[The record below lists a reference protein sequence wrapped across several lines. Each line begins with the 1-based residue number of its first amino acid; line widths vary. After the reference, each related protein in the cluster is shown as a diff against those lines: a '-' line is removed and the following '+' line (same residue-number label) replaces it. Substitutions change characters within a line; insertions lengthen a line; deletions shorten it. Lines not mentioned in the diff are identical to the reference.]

1 MTSATAPRPA
11 PGYCFDRYEL
21 RPAERALLADG
32 APVRLG
38 GRAFDLLVALFER
51 RERVVGKNE
60 LMAIVWPNLVVEE
73 NNLQAQIVALRKL
86 MGPDAIAT
94 VPGRGYRLTLAV
106 HPLEAPPVSAAPAG
120 PPASVADAAG
130 AAPPDRH
137 NLPRSV
143 ESLIG
148 RERDMGQLQAL
159 VAQHRLVTVA
169 GPGGVGKSR
178 LVIDGAWAFVDVFP
192 DGVWLVELAAL
203 ADPALVA
210 AAITA
215 ALGIAVAPSADALWA
230 LTRQLGDRRL
240 LMVLDNCEHVIDAVA
255 SVLQAVLCAAPRVH
269 ALVSSQELI
278 GIDGEHVL
286 RLPSLSVPTEPNPSA
301 EAALGA
307 GAVKLFV
314 ARARAADPAFEF
326 DDRAAPV
333 VAAICRRL
341 DGIPL
346 ALEMA
351 AARLPL
357 LGVEGLAA
365 HLDERF
371 RVLTA
376 GKRTALPRHRTLHAT
391 LDWSYGNLSP
401 REQAV
406 FRRLGVFAGLF
417 SLAAAATV
425 AVDVDQQQFDV
436 IESLAGLC
444 DKSLVATDSSAGE
457 VRYRL
462 LETARAYALERLA
475 DTNETAEVTARHAGF
490 YRRFFEACFDDWT
503 LLSDAAFRARYS
515 EQIDNL
521 RFAIGS
527 AFARGD
533 GDAAIALVGSA
544 AQVWVSLSLYAE
556 ADALLQRAVACL
568 TPATPAALEADLW
581 SAVALLNGQRSQQTT
596 IRAARRAADLY
607 RGLGNSLRLGCALH
621 WLGSAHV
628 YFERDQEAEPVL
640 LEARPLLMCTGRPRL
655 LALSHNAFA
664 TLYGGQGRLDEAI
677 RELQAALDLRRAA
690 GAEGAAIQTLGNLAN
705 QVWAQGDLDRAI
717 GLALDVL
724 ERHRLSPFTD
734 RLSRVY
740 ASGNLFGMLVEQGKL
755 GEAQALGR
763 QLLPELREL
772 QIAHGWSDHY
782 ASHLSRTGRS
792 QAAVHLVGWA
802 DALRLARGLKRQA
815 NEQRAR
821 DAVIAMARQREP
833 THGIERML
841 AEGATLSVEQAHR
854 LALP

>member
-1 MTSATAPRPA
+1 MTTATAPLPA

-32 APVRLG
+32 VPVRLG
-38 GRAFDLLVALFER
+38 GRAFDLLVALLER
-51 RERVVGKNE
+51 RDRVVGKNE
-60 LMAIVWPNLVVEE
+60 LMDIVWPNLVVEE

-106 HPLEAPPVSAAPAG
+106 HPMGAPPVSAAPAQ
-120 PPASVADAAG
+120 PPASVADPAC

-159 VAQHRLVTVA
+159 VAQHRLVTVT

-178 LVIDGAWAFVDVFP
+178 LVIDGAWAFVDKFP

-203 ADPALVA
+203 ADPALVP

-215 ALGIAVAPSADALWA
+215 ALGIAVAPSGAALPA

-240 LMVLDNCEHVIDAVA
+240 LMVLDNCEHVVDAVA

-278 GIDGEHVL
+278 GIGGEHVL
-286 RLPSLSVPTEPNPSA
+286 RLPSLTVPTEPNPTA
-301 EAALGA
+301 EAALVT
-307 GAVKLFV
+307 GAVQLFV
-314 ARARAADPAFEF
+314 ARARAADPGFVF
-326 DDRAAPV
+326 DDGAALA

-351 AARLPL
+351 AARTSL
-357 LGVEGLAA
+357 LGVEGLSAR
-365 HLDERF
+365 LDERF

-376 GKRTALPRHRTLHAT
+376 GKRTALPRQRTLHAT
-391 LDWSYGNLSP
+391 LDWSYGILSP

-406 FRRLGVFAGLF
+406 FRRLGVFAGPF
-417 SLAAAATV
+417 SLAAAAAV
-425 AVDVDQQQFDV
+425 AADADQQQFDV

-444 DKSLVATDSSAGE
+444 DKSLVAADSSAGE

-475 DTNETAEVTARHAGF
+475 DANETAPVTGRHAGHC
-490 YRRFFEACFDDWT
+490 RRFFEACFDDWT
-503 LLSDAAFRARYS
+503 LLSDAAFRARYG

-521 RFAIGS
+521 RLAVGS
-527 AFARGD
+527 ALAQGD
-533 GDAAIALVGSA
+533 SDTAIALVGSA
-544 AQVWVSLSLYAE
+544 TQVWISLSLYAE
-556 ADALLQRAVACL
+556 ADALLQRALACL
-568 TPATPAALEADLW
+568 TPATPVALEADLW
-581 SAVALLNGQRSQQTT
+581 LAVAVLYSQRDQRKT
-596 IRAARRAADLY
+596 IQAALRAADLY
-607 RGLGNSLRLGCALH
+607 RRLGNSLRLGYAMH
-621 WLGSAHV
+621 SLGAAYATEAH
-628 YFERDQEAEPVL
+628 EEAESVL
-640 LEARPLLMCTGRPRL
+640 LEARSLLACTGRPRL
-655 LALSHNAFA
+655 LALSHAAFA
-664 TLYGGQGRLDEAI
+664 TLHAGLGRPDESI
-677 RELQAALDLRRAA
+677 REARAALDLWRAA
-690 GAEGAAIQTLGNLAN
+690 GADGAAMRTLGSLAD
-705 QVWAQGDLDRAI
+705 QVWAQGELDRAI

-724 ERHRLSPFTD
+724 EQHRQSPFAD

-740 ASGNLFGMLVEQGKL
+740 ANANLLGMLVERGNL

-763 QLLPELREL
+763 QLLPELCEL

-782 ASHLSRTGRS
+782 ASFLVRTGRS
-792 QAAVHLVGWA
+792 QAAVHLVGWS
-802 DALRLARGLKRQA
+802 DALRLAKGLKRQP

-821 DAVIAMARQREP
+821 DAVMALAHEREP
-833 THGIERML
+833 EDTIEHLL
-841 AEGATLSVEQAHR
+841 AEGAALSAEQAHR